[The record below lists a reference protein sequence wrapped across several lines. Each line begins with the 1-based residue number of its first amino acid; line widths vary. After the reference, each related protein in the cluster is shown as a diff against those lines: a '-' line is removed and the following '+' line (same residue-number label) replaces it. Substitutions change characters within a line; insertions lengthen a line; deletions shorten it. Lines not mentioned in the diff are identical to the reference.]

1 MSFPMYIFYKQDHP
15 LHLGQ
20 ESVYFFHKISNS
32 KCLGSVSHTL
42 SVVTTQLCHCG
53 RKSAMDHIYIKE
65 CGCLC
70 SNKILFMGAEIEIVY
85 NFHITKYPSFHFFQP
100 FKKCKNYSQLT
111 DYTETVNRLDLV
123 LIPQWSMPNLGRDK
137 ADSKRR

>member
-1 MSFPMYIFYKQDHP
+1 MSFPMYMFYKQDHP

-32 KCLGSVSHTL
+32 KCLGFVSHTL
-42 SVVTTQLCHCG
+42 SVVTTQLCHCS
-53 RKSAMDHIYIKE
+53 RKSARDHIYIKE
-65 CGCLC
+65 CGWLC
-70 SNKILFMGAEIEIVY
+70 SNKNLFMGAEIEIVY

-100 FKKCKNYSQLT
+100 FKKCKNYSQLA

-123 LIPQWSMPNLGRDK
+123 LIPQWLMPNLGRDK
-137 ADSKRR
+137 ADPKRR